1 MEQYSYDDLN
11 NMQLDVLK
19 ELGNIGAGNAV
30 TALSSL
36 INQKVDMATPKVN
49 ILDFKDVANVLG
61 GEEREVAA
69 VLLNVTGD
77 VNGIMMF
84 VLDFPDAQRLVNLL
98 MGMKKTDDMLSEM
111 QISALQEIGN
121 IIAGAYLNSLAQLT
135 NKKMIASV
143 PYLAMDMAGAIL
155 SVPAIEFGKIGDTV
169 LLIQTDFGDEVDKV
183 QGYFI
188 FVPDMDSINIV
199 LGSLGVI

>member
-1 MEQYSYDDLN
+1 MEQYTYDDLN
-11 NMQLDVLK
+11 NMQIDVLK

-61 GEEREVAA
+61 GEERQVAA

-84 VLDFPDAQRLVNLL
+84 VLDIADATRLVNLL
-98 MGMKKTDDMLSEM
+98 MGMESTDDKLSEM

-143 PYLAMDMAGAIL
+143 PYLAMDMAAAIL

-183 QGYFI
+183 QGYFL
-188 FVPDMDSINIV
+188 FVPDIDSINIV